1 MQLHIKC
8 VDRCESVPSGTTEI
22 STVKNA
28 DGSTQVNEHL
38 WLKTSCGRVYF
49 LDLDSVRKVD
59 LHFGI
64 DTIFELTRVGRA
76 RVGFILSLGV

>member
-49 LDLDSVRKVD
+49 LDLDSTPLSER
-59 LHFGI
+59 LI
-64 DTIFELTRVGRA
+64 C
-76 RVGFILSLGV
+76 ILASIQYLS